1 MAEDYPYAL
10 DLELGDSQGRK
21 VGLFHLRAP
30 SAPEFLAELREVDEG
45 FGLALGEAV
54 RTVRT
59 FALLRS
65 ELGAEQVAQGAP
77 ARPAPARPARPA
89 PRQAAPTYEAQDA
102 PYPDDFPP
110 GEDGPPSC
118 AHGPMRYVA
127 AGTSKATGKPYG
139 AFYGCTARRDDP
151 TRCKS
156 VPA

>member
-10 DLELGDSQGRK
+10 DLELSDTQGRK

-30 SAPEFLAELREVDEG
+30 SAPDFLAELREVDES

-65 ELGAEQVAQGAP
+65 ELGAEPVAQGAP
-77 ARPAPARPARPA
+77 QRPAARPATRPA
-89 PRQAAPTYEAQDA
+89 PRQTAPTYEAQDA
-102 PYPDDFPP
+102 PWPDDLPP
-110 GEDGPPSC
+110 GEEGPPVCS
-118 AHGPMRYVA
+118 HGPMRYVP
-127 AGTSKATGKPYG
+127 AGTSKAGKPYS
-139 AFYGCTARRDDP
+139 AFYGCTADRNDP